1 MERKRKASQKQST
14 VVEEEGEPKSL
25 KLVLKVPKQ
34 AELKKPRPTSL
45 LEDCV
50 QLETADEVLDQLLQ
64 ISESHLQMLAE
75 TLDESVD
82 IFQRMWKM
90 WQSDVPIC
98 SVLVRHL
105 AQLAVAARQL
115 PVCVQEFALS
125 LIEHGKWK
133 CCCRVRCPPPPP
145 QKIVVFTYLEGKLE
159 TLLDRTLTG
168 DN

>member
-14 VVEEEGEPKSL
+14 VVEEGEPKSL

-34 AELKKPRPTSL
+34 AGLKKPTPASL

-75 TLDESVD
+75 TCDNSVD
-82 IFQRMWKM
+82 ILQRMWEK
-90 WQSDVPIC
+90 WRTDVPVC
-98 SVLVRHL
+98 SLLVHHL

-115 PVCVQEFALS
+115 PMCVQEFALS
-125 LIEHGKWK
+125 LMEHGTWKW
-133 CCCRVRCPPPPP
+133 C
-145 QKIVVFTYLEGKLE
+145 
-159 TLLDRTLTG
+159 LL
-168 DN
+168 